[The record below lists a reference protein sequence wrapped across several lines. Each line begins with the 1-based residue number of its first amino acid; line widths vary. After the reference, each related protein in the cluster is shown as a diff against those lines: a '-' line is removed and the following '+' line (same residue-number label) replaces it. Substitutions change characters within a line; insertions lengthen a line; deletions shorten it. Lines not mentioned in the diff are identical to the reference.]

1 MVTKI
6 TLMSSTKTYL
16 SANQLLNDSFQL
28 GTKIIDS
35 GFKPT
40 FIVGIWRGGAPVG
53 IAVQEMLA
61 YAGIQADNIAIRTS
75 SYKQGIDQQKGHVE
89 VYGLSYLV
97 KRLTHEDRLLIV
109 DDVFDTGRTIEA
121 VIKRLHELLR
131 QNTPRDIRVAT
142 PYYKPSRRKV
152 DLTPDY
158 FLYETE
164 DWLVY
169 PYEIHGLTYDE
180 LRENKPALFEILKE
194 HIQDSH

>member
-6 TLMSSTKTYL
+6 TLMSSAKTYL
-16 SANQLLNDSFQL
+16 SANELLNDSFQL
-28 GTKIIDS
+28 GTKIIES

-61 YAGIQADNIAIRTS
+61 YAGVQADNIAIRTS
-75 SYKQGIDQQKGHVE
+75 SYKQGIDQQRGHVE

-97 KRLTHEDRLLIV
+97 KRLTREDRLLIV
-109 DDVFDTGRTIEA
+109 DDVFDTGRTIDA
-121 VIKRLHELLR
+121 VINRLHKLLR
-131 QNTPRDIRVAT
+131 QNTPQDIRVAT

-152 DLTPDY
+152 ELTPDY

-169 PYEIHGLTYDE
+169 PYEIHGLTKDE
-180 LRENKPALFEILKE
+180 LKENKPALFEILKE
-194 HIQDSH
+194 HIQDSN